1 MLLKLFKGTGLA
13 VMLILFITAAGLW
26 IGPVLN
32 PELAV
37 YYSGVNTMPLF
48 TMLKNLVGNSA
59 IAGVFIS
66 FGLVILISVLMVNF
80 NTTVFFITER
90 TFLPAV
96 LFVILSAIL
105 PDCQTLNPALFASL
119 FLLIALIRIVD
130 SYRKTGTAYNFFDAG
145 ILISMG
151 SLFYVDLIW
160 MGLLVFLGIA
170 LIRSTN
176 IKELVI
182 SIIGLLTPYLIL
194 YGIYYVLGKDLRALN
209 NLILTNLFGDSG
221 SFYLSRMIVVTLIM
235 TGLNVLASIFHLFSV
250 FNTKK
255 IRSRKT
261 FSLLLW
267 IFVLSAVSFI
277 VLPSVSDE
285 IIYIIAIPVSYF
297 ISHFYIF
304 MRKKIIS
311 EIFFTT
317 ILVLT
322 ILVQILY
329 YK

>member
-80 NTTVFFITER
+80 NTTFFFITER

-235 TGLNVLASIFHLFSV
+235 TGLNVLAFQFLIQKRSGRAKHFHCCSGYLFSQL
-250 FNTKK
+250 F
-255 IRSRKT
+255 
-261 FSLLLW
+261 LLL
-267 IFVLSAVSFI
+267 
-277 VLPSVSDE
+277 
-285 IIYIIAIPVSYF
+285 
-297 ISHFYIF
+297 FYLQF
-304 MRKKIIS
+304 LMK
-311 EIFFTT
+311 
-317 ILVLT
+317 
-322 ILVQILY
+322 
-329 YK
+329 